1 MAKTDPA
8 HEATDRLIE
17 EMNRKLATEYRQA
30 AEEVEEKLNDY
41 WRRFQVKDEIWQ
53 LQVAKG
59 EKTAEEYR
67 MWRESQLINGER
79 WEELRDTLAADLH
92 RSNDAARRIV
102 RGYQAEVYAENHN
115 YATYEVEHAANIN
128 TGAVLYNREA
138 VERIMQD
145 NPDVLP
151 GVREGKGADVN
162 LGAKIPKTKDERWQA
177 GKIQS
182 VTVQSILQGE
192 SIPNMARRISRELG
206 TANYKS
212 AVRYA
217 RTASTA
223 AENAGRRD
231 AYQHMEEIGVVMM
244 QEWRATYDER
254 TRHEHRLL
262 DGQKVPVG
270 EPFEVDGYEI
280 MYPGDPNAEPFLVWN
295 CRCSV
300 RAAVSGLEP
309 RARQYRSNAAAGG
322 MTYDEWL
329 EATPKSRDIEYQ
341 TRVGEAI
348 RGSYIAEYKAARE
361 ALEGDED

>member
-17 EMNRKLATEYRQA
+17 EMDRRLAAEYRQA
-30 AEEVEEKLNDY
+30 TTEVEVKLNDY

-115 YATYEVEHAANIN
+115 FATYEVEHAANIN
-128 TGAVLYNREA
+128 TNYVLYNREA
-138 VERIMQD
+138 VERIMRD

-151 GVREGKGADVN
+151 GVREDKGADVN

-192 SIPNMARRISRELG
+192 SIPNMAKRISREMG
-206 TANYKS
+206 TTNYKS

-231 AYQHMEEIGVVMM
+231 AYQRAEDLGVEMM
-244 QEWRATYDER
+244 QEWRAVFDNR

-280 MYPGDPNAEPFLVWN
+280 MYPGDPNAEPCLVWN
-295 CRCSV
+295 CRCSL
-300 RAAVSGLEP
+300 RASVSGLEP
-309 RARQYRSNAAAGG
+309 QARKYRSSEAVNG
-322 MTYDEWL
+322 MSYDEWL
-329 EATPKSRDIEYQ
+329 EARPTSRPITYQ
-341 TRVGEAI
+341 TDVGNAI
-348 RGSYIAEYKAARE
+348 RGSYINEYKAARE
-361 ALEGDED
+361 ALDGDDD